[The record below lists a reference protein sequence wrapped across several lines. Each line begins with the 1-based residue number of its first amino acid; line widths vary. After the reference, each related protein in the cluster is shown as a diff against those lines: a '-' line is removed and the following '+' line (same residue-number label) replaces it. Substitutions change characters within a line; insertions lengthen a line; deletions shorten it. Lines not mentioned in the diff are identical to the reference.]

1 MIVANNAVAN
11 TSTFNFSY
19 NINIPANID
28 YANMAKA
35 SYGVYYNNNAEEGT
49 TQNVVLA
56 SPVGI
61 KTAEKAELSVNI
73 TAQNK
78 FTGESIPANGNVK
91 EGDYI
96 TYNIAVTNTSN
107 EPAENAKA
115 SIEFPQGFAR
125 LVVQDTGM
133 SDWPLQYNKEY
144 SSPYVVDLGTIN
156 ANETKNISIDIV
168 AGNIIYEDEV
178 ERTLRTTVTADK
190 MDGEAVGVFTSNLEK
205 GYVTGLLTATYENK
219 NVDLDTNIEYTIR
232 IENVDDET
240 KSNVVAR
247 LILPEGLEYISSGTA
262 NGEYEGNYN
271 QSSRELTFNIGTL
284 EGNNNVYLTINA
296 KVTNEANG
304 ALQTRA
310 SLICD
315 GMENEFYTNTVT
327 IYYGTPKVEATL
339 SSNVSQGNLLDT
351 DTIEYYIDV
360 KNTGDIPVRVNISNT
375 TPAELLNSSYSIEVS
390 NGERTDKDNFTSNYV
405 SEIVDLAVGG
415 SARLT
420 IKAKPV
426 AIGNGSTKEVT
437 VTPKV
442 EVLKQYTDEVLQ
454 EVSVNSLTHTIQG
467 TGGSNSTGVP
477 GSYRIAGTAWLDSN
491 KDGKKGTDEQK
502 LSI

>member
-205 GYVTGLLTATYENK
+205 
-219 NVDLDTNIEYTIR
+219 D
-232 IENVDDET
+232 
-240 KSNVVAR
+240 
-247 LILPEGLEYISSGTA
+247 
-262 NGEYEGNYN
+262 
-271 QSSRELTFNIGTL
+271 
-284 EGNNNVYLTINA
+284 
-296 KVTNEANG
+296 
-304 ALQTRA
+304 
-310 SLICD
+310 
-315 GMENEFYTNTVT
+315 M
-327 IYYGTPKVEATL
+327 
-339 SSNVSQGNLLDT
+339 
-351 DTIEYYIDV
+351 
-360 KNTGDIPVRVNISNT
+360 
-375 TPAELLNSSYSIEVS
+375 
-390 NGERTDKDNFTSNYV
+390 
-405 SEIVDLAVGG
+405 
-415 SARLT
+415 
-420 IKAKPV
+420 
-426 AIGNGSTKEVT
+426 
-437 VTPKV
+437 
-442 EVLKQYTDEVLQ
+442 
-454 EVSVNSLTHTIQG
+454 
-467 TGGSNSTGVP
+467 
-477 GSYRIAGTAWLDSN
+477 
-491 KDGKKGTDEQK
+491 
-502 LSI
+502 